1 MTLFNDELSFI
12 QAEHHKVFPTPVV
25 GILEE
30 MIDEEY
36 SEWLYALEKVDLF
49 LKTELD
55 TYLEIFWDQ
64 KCDIIWGGSLGTNSY
79 LMQTEYDG
87 MEIIH

>member
-12 QAEHHKVFPTPVV
+12 QAENYKVFPTSVV

-36 SEWLYALEKVDLF
+36 SEWLYTNDITGSSLNTKF
-49 LKTELD
+49 D
-55 TYLEIFWDQ
+55 TYLEMFWDQ
-64 KCDIIWGGSLGTNSY
+64 KYGVNWDGSLGTNSY

-87 MEIIH
+87 MEIID